1 MLKTKLNPSGN
12 PMNKLLTL
20 CLLALLPLISA
31 GNPSMNVVTVNTEDY
46 NGYMDWARKSAKV
59 IGSANGAVASGVCRS
74 TAGAEVEGDIYYYTL
89 AESMEKMLQGDVNV
103 GKVAKEIAKM
113 KVTRTVRLRD
123 AYRIVKTSS
132 STATVGQVNSNM
144 NILVHTKDVAAY
156 VKGLGQFETALH
168 NNGFK
173 DITLQ
178 AFLAETGDYTGLV
191 MTSMA
196 APSRARL
203 GAALDART
211 KPWASSIIGSWDGTR
226 EYVRGIF
233 MDCETIY
240 VAD

>member
-1 MLKTKLNPSGN
+1 
-12 PMNKLLTL
+12 MNKLLIL
-20 CLLALLPLISA
+20 CLLAVPPLMSFA
-31 GNPSMNVVTVNTEDY
+31 SPTMNVVTVNTEDY

-59 IGSANGAVASGVCRS
+59 IGSANGAVASGICRS

-113 KVTRTVRLRD
+113 QVTRTVRLRD
-123 AYRIVKTSS
+123 AYRIVKASS

-144 NILVHTKDVAAY
+144 NILVRTKDVAAY

-168 NNGFK
+168 DNGFK

-191 MTSMA
+191 MTSLG
-196 APSRARL
+196 APSRVRL
-203 GAALDART
+203 GAALDARAE
-211 KPWASSIIGSWDGTR
+211 PWASSIIGSWDGTR